1 MHRIVVA
8 AVFVNWLKSD
18 HETDI
23 ARPNSQG
30 RNDTEST
37 SPRGKPPPDSDR
49 PLALRNPEKLFKI
62 ASRAGRNQ
70 QVFSLRIHFFSHGNP
85 KPGGIPCRAYIETP
99 VCNAQIYNLSK
110 NPSIEQIDVQFHLKT
125 GLIFPKSFSA
135 EIDCADTF
143 FI

>member
-1 MHRIVVA
+1 MTQKAHRA
-8 AVFVNWLKSD
+8 EGNHPLTRTGHWLSEILK
-18 HETDI
+18 
-23 ARPNSQG
+23 
-30 RNDTEST
+30 
-37 SPRGKPPPDSDR
+37 
-49 PLALRNPEKLFKI
+49 KLFKI
-62 ASRAGRNQ
+62 ASPTGRNQ
-70 QVFSLRIHFFSHGNP
+70 QVFSPTIHFFSHENP